1 MKEEMWEAI
10 KIKLEKT
17 LENYEI
23 DKKIGQLTTDSLCT
37 LFPTEMQAI
46 IDYINN
52 LQSQLKVKE
61 KAEKEFIKY
70 LEEEINKIKEQI
82 NNYNIWHEVGTDI
95 NFLILKKQFNMEILS
110 KYKEILSKGE
120 NK

>member
-1 MKEEMWEAI
+1 MKEEMWEVI

-52 LQSQLKVKE
+52 LQSQLKAKE
-61 KAEKEFIKY
+61 EAENIFKEWLEDNWKQSQDIWFIKVLNKY
-70 LEEEINKIKEQI
+70 EEITSKQAKE
-82 NNYNIWHEVGTDI
+82 ND
-95 NFLILKKQFNMEILS
+95 
-110 KYKEILSKGE
+110 EILSKGE